1 MELDWLTIL
10 GYIGISIV
18 GFLILSV
25 LVWMVRV
32 RPRVPQLEDDWNS
45 DCERTTTADVN
56 GDSIRFNNVRDFF
69 WRSTRD
75 RDESWADTVE
85 VRADEIKDVWFV
97 VDHFHSIHGMAHTFL
112 TFEFNDGTCL
122 SFSFEARR
130 RKGQRYHPWLGFWRH
145 FELYLLVGFE
155 RDLLG
160 LRTNARGNKDY
171 MFRAITPPGKEK
183 DLLHALTNKA
193 NSLAVKGEWYHS
205 FLTTCNTSIVG
216 MVNRITPGRVPFT
229 WRNFLPGYTPKAAY
243 NLNLIEDWG
252 GFEQTLERARVDE
265 HAMKWDGEGDYSS
278 MIRDYL
284 PKGPL

>member
-1 MELDWLTIL
+1 
-10 GYIGISIV
+10 
-18 GFLILSV
+18 
-25 LVWMVRV
+25 MVRV
-32 RPRVPQLEDDWNS
+32 RPRVPQLDDDWNS
-45 DCERTTTADVN
+45 DCELTTTADIN
-56 GDSIRFNNVRDFF
+56 GDAIRFNNVRDFF
-69 WRSTRD
+69 WRTTRD

-97 VDHFHSIHGMAHTFL
+97 VDHFHNIHGMAHTFL

-130 RKGQRYHPWLGFWRH
+130 RKGQRYHPWAGFWRH

-171 MFRAITPPGKEK
+171 MFRAITPPGKDK

-193 NSLAVKGEWYHS
+193 NSLATKGEWYHS

-243 NLNLIEDWG
+243 KLSLIEDWG

-265 HAMKWDGEGDYSS
+265 HAMKWDGEGDYST
-278 MIRDYL
+278 MLREYL